1 MSALK
6 NRASSHY
13 YLTKMQKNL
22 IENLSKIIAKLPG
35 MGPRVAKRVVLHLA
49 VSKEKTLL
57 PLIEN
62 LQALNDKIHNC
73 EICGNLDEGR
83 VCGICKNPNR
93 DENLICV
100 VEEVADLWAI
110 ERAENYKGYYHVLGG
125 KLSAI
130 SGTNIEDL
138 SLEQLFTRLKTSKIK
153 EVIIATSA
161 TIDGQTTAHF
171 LAESL
176 KDFEVRVTRLAYGI
190 PVGSELDYLDD
201 GTISIAFKT
210 RGEF

>member
-1 MSALK
+1 
-6 NRASSHY
+6 
-13 YLTKMQKNL
+13 MQTNI

-49 VSKEKTLL
+49 GNKEKTLL

-62 LQALNDKIHNC
+62 LQALFDKIHNC
-73 EICGNLDEGR
+73 EICGNLDEGK
-83 VCGICKNPNR
+83 VCGICSNNNR
-93 DENLICV
+93 DEKLICI

-110 ERAENYKGYYHVLGG
+110 ERAENYKGRYHILGG

-130 SGTNIEDL
+130 SGINIEDL
-138 SLEQLFTRLKTSKIK
+138 NLEQLFKRLRNSEVK

-171 LAESL
+171 LSESL
-176 KDFEVRVTRLAYGI
+176 KDFEVKVTRLAHGI
-190 PVGSELDYLDD
+190 PVGSELDYLDE

-210 RGEF
+210 RAEF

>member
-1 MSALK
+1 
-6 NRASSHY
+6 
-13 YLTKMQKNL
+13 MQKNL

-35 MGPRVAKRVVLHLA
+35 MGPRVAKRIVLQLA
-49 VSKEKTLL
+49 ASKEKTLL
-57 PLIEN
+57 PLIAS
-62 LQALNDKIHNC
+62 LQTLNDKIHNC
-73 EICGNLDEGR
+73 EICGNLDEGKA
-83 VCGICKNPNR
+83 CGICKNPNR
-93 DENLICV
+93 DESLICI

-110 ERAENYKGYYHVLGG
+110 ERAENYKGRYHVLGG

-138 SLEQLFTRLKTSKIK
+138 SLDQLFSRLKASKVK
-153 EVIIATSA
+153 EIIIATSA

-176 KDFEVRVTRLAYGI
+176 KDFEIKVTRLAYGI

-210 RGEF
+210 RSEF